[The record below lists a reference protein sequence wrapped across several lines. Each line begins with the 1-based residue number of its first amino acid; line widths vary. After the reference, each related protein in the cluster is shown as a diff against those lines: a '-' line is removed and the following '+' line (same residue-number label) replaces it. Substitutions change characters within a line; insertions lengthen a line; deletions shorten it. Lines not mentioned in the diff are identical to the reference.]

1 MLPRTILKLLLIS
14 VALTVASVVRAQTPL
29 TTCVSIEV
37 VNGPT
42 EVEQGVPVVFKAT
55 VTGTIH
61 PTKPE
66 FKWTVSAGT
75 ITSGQGTD
83 EITVDSTGLG
93 GVEITA
99 TVELAGAPPGCKAS
113 SSKPTQVKN
122 APIACGLPFDQYGDI
137 AYEDEK
143 ARLDNFAIQLANE
156 PQASGYIF
164 MFAGAETYKNESA
177 ERLARAKSWL
187 VDVRGTDRNRV
198 VTNDCGYARDLSIRL
213 IVLPLGA
220 NPPDC
225 AAFVSTPFSDI
236 KFTKPRPKS
245 SKRRH

>member
-99 TVELAGAPPGCKAS
+99 TVELAGAPPGCKHHHRNRRRLRMRPSLVVFRLISTATSRTKMKRHVWIILQFNLPTSHRRADTS
-113 SSKPTQVKN
+113 SCLPVLKPTKTRARNGLLVPSHGWWMYEVLIEIEWLQM
-122 APIACGLPFDQYGDI
+122 IAVMP
-137 AYEDEK
+137 
-143 ARLDNFAIQLANE
+143 
-156 PQASGYIF
+156 
-164 MFAGAETYKNESA
+164 
-177 ERLARAKSWL
+177 
-187 VDVRGTDRNRV
+187 GT
-198 VTNDCGYARDLSIRL
+198 
-213 IVLPLGA
+213 
-220 NPPDC
+220 
-225 AAFVSTPFSDI
+225 
-236 KFTKPRPKS
+236 
-245 SKRRH
+245 